1 MEAILERAELLTGR
15 QSEMQEKR
23 ISVSSKRQ
31 ITIPMSFFNMLGI
44 KDEVECYV
52 KDNSL
57 IIKPVREEDS
67 GYFAEEILKD
77 LVKQGYKDDALIEA
91 FSQQNRKMR
100 GAVKSLINEADRVA
114 SDKSVT
120 ETDIGSLFSDGE

>member
-1 MEAILERAELLTGR
+1 MEALLDKSDLVTGR

-44 KDEVECYV
+44 KNEVECYV
-52 KDNSL
+52 KDNAL

-77 LVKQGYKDDALIEA
+77 LVNQGYKDDALIEA

-114 SDKSVT
+114 FDKSVP
-120 ETDIGSLFSDGE
+120 ETDIVWHRRQFV

>member
-1 MEAILERAELLTGR
+1 MEALLEKSELLTGR
-15 QSEMQEKR
+15 RSEMQEKR

-52 KDNSL
+52 KDNAL

-114 SDKSVT
+114 SDKSVI

>member
-1 MEAILERAELLTGR
+1 MEALLDKTDLFTRR